1 MSIVPVALSEGR
13 DYQIQI
19 GAGELAQLGEH
30 CRTVARSSRAVI
42 LSQPGILARWGQP
55 AQGSLEGA
63 GFRVET
69 LTYPA
74 GERYKSLT
82 MVARLYDGLYNLEP
96 ALDRKTLI
104 VALGGGVVGDMAGYV
119 AATYLRG
126 LDYVQVPTTLLAM
139 VDSSVGGKTGVDFRE
154 GKNLVGAFHQPRS
167 VVIDPEVLATLP
179 RRELRAGLAEVVK
192 YGIIQD
198 PALLEYVTE
207 NARLLLRANPEAI
220 AHVVARSCTLKAE
233 VVTAD
238 EREETGL
245 RAILNFGH
253 TIGHAL
259 EGATRYRRYKHGEA
273 VGIGMVS
280 AALIGEEAG
289 VTPPEVTAALR
300 RALAALGLPAALP
313 TDIADA
319 VLIALTARDKK
330 AVQGEARFVL
340 AERLG
345 AVHLCPIALEVVQAG
360 LTRHRQEV

>member
-1 MSIVPVALSEGR
+1 MSTVPVALSEGR
-13 DYQIQI
+13 DYQIHI
-19 GAGELAQLGEH
+19 GTAELTRLGEH
-30 CRTVARSSRAVI
+30 CRAVARSQRAVI
-42 LSQPGILARWGQP
+42 LSQPGILSRWGQR
-55 AQGSLEGA
+55 AQVSLEEA

-82 MVARLYDGLYNLEP
+82 MVARLYDGLYSLEP

-154 GKNLVGAFHQPRS
+154 GKNLVGAFHQPRR
-167 VVIDPEVLATLP
+167 VVIDPEVLSTLP
-179 RRELRAGLAEVVK
+179 RRELRAGLAEVIK
-192 YGIIQD
+192 YGVIQD
-198 PALLEYVTE
+198 PAVLEYVTE
-207 NARLLLRANPEAI
+207 NARLLLVANPETI
-220 AHVVARSCTLKAE
+220 GHVVARSCELKAE

-273 VGIGMVS
+273 VAIGMVA

-289 VTPPEVTAALR
+289 VTPPAVTKALR
-300 RALAALGLPAALP
+300 RALSALGLPEALP
-313 TDIADA
+313 DDITDET
-319 VLIALTARDKK
+319 LIALTARDKK
-330 AVQGEARFVL
+330 AVQGEARFIL
-340 AERLG
+340 AEGLG
-345 AVHLCPIALEVVQAG
+345 AVRLYPVALDVVRAG
-360 LTRHRQEV
+360 LARHRQEV